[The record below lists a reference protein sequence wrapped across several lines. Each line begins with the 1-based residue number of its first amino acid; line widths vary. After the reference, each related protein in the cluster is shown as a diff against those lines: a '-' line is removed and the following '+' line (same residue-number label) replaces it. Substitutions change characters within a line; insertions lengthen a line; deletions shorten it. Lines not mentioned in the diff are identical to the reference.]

1 MKRSILHIAGFMSL
15 LLVFSTFTSC
25 DEDEERVPDLSG
37 NPEARE
43 EIYEQILS
51 DEELLSEFIN
61 DMGENDMAMENF
73 SNNPQMTNRMYGG
86 DRMHR
91 MMRDNPQMRDSMMQ
105 GMMMGMERD
114 STHRPTPQMRE
125 RMLQHIQ
132 MMMQRDST
140 FASEVREIINDPA
153 TAGAGAQ

>member
-1 MKRSILHIAGFMSL
+1 MSL
-15 LLVFSTFTSC
+15 LLLFSIFTSC
-25 DEDEERVPDLSG
+25 DEDEEKVPDLTG

-51 DEELLSEFIN
+51 DEQLLSEFIN
-61 DMGENDMAMENF
+61 DMGENEMAMENF
-73 SNNPQMTNRMYGG
+73 NNNPMMTKRMYGG

-91 MMRDNPQMRDSMMQ
+91 MMRNNPQMRDSMMQ
-105 GMMMGMERD
+105 GIMMGMERD
-114 STHRPTPQMRE
+114 TTHRPTPQMRE

-140 FASEVREIINDPA
+140 FAREAREIINAPA
-153 TAGAGAQ
+153 GS